1 MLSRGKLRARS
12 IPINRIR
19 SLLQRGTR
27 AWDRERCR
35 EGGRKARVVVR
46 ARPRSTG
53 AQGGR
58 VTPTTMASSGS
69 AVGDGV
75 GDDGTTGVPGGG
87 PRNPLTCGICHDYY
101 NEPCLLSCF
110 HTFCARC
117 IHGPHIDGTIKCPI
131 CGQQT
136 QLKDG
141 AQLPPPDQLIHQLVE
156 LANSENPPCAN
167 CDKRDKSTM
176 YFCTT
181 CGQALC
187 THCREHTHRAKMF
200 STHEVVHM
208 SKCAKD
214 TQRRCPTHGEQY
226 IMYSQSAKCMLCA
239 TCFRDTPADARVHC
253 VDIESAWQQA
263 SKKMERAVNS
273 ICELQ
278 AGIRDGVLA
287 LKSQL
292 DELRHSLE
300 SEKRALGAFCQG
312 MQEAI
317 TKTHAYVLTELQ
329 RQFETKERMV
339 RAQLLSLGSA
349 LPVLQM
355 HLMLCTAF
363 TSGATKYQFLE
374 LAHPMLERLSRVA
387 QLGHPSRPPLLAAHI
402 RTNYRAD
409 FARALQP
416 YIGQTQIAKAAA
428 AAESLYDQTPAGH
441 TLGQTTES
449 QMLQSSKTTQKLPSK
464 GGIDSGPF
472 SNHCRTFDTQ
482 LKELSQQLMAVKER
496 LGELQRDVSVLKRA
510 NTPPLGTRYDHV
522 ARDCRLLEQQLEH
535 HQIEL
540 ERLRNVFD
548 ALWEEQVCR
557 IHIEKEIFHSQMN
570 DILSLRSEVKKLQAL
585 AQHLEPFVKSFS
597 TGIGAGEVSLAAA
610 DAADNQHLQALLDH
624 LARLQMQEPP
634 PHSQGQ
640 APTKE
645 HRHPRSTATSAD
657 NALYMKETKEIP
669 TRCRTP
675 SGGVGA
681 VLDSSGNIVVYGT
694 AKSTDPKRGVLS
706 QLIEKA
712 RTQKEDRKKSPG
724 REDGRDRSQ
733 SRRSR
738 KSPDSA
744 KPKTPPGHSSGS
756 KMRSL
761 YRSLKGSTGDTS
773 AEGLDQAERCTDSQQ
788 SQSHIAGDEGEYQ
801 RISEASSMGEVK
813 KRVQAQVHAVP
824 ADEQIPPIPVSGKTA
839 KIYPASDSEELFYA
853 EGAKAASDARRR
865 RRASCDSLST
875 TGSGN
880 SRRSSIADGTKQRSW
895 ETFPRPKSKRSGGE
909 GAGAGASSLGQ
920 LKKADSFEGHEEAVR
935 TLVAAVQETRSQ
947 LRHHHLHHHRH
958 HRKSK
963 TN

>member
-1 MLSRGKLRARS
+1 
-12 IPINRIR
+12 
-19 SLLQRGTR
+19 
-27 AWDRERCR
+27 
-35 EGGRKARVVVR
+35 
-46 ARPRSTG
+46 
-53 AQGGR
+53 
-58 VTPTTMASSGS
+58 MASSGT
-69 AVGDGV
+69 AVDGI

-87 PRNPLTCGICHDYY
+87 PRNPLTCGVCHNYY

-141 AQLPPPDQLIHQLVE
+141 SQLPPPDQLIHQLVE

-187 THCREHTHRAKMF
+187 THCRENTHRAKMF

-214 TQRRCPTHGEQY
+214 TQRRCPAHGEQY
-226 IMYSQSAKCMLCA
+226 IMFSQSAKCMLCS
-239 TCFRDTPADARVHC
+239 TCFRDTPPDARVHC
-253 VDIESAWQQA
+253 VDIDNAWQQA
-263 SKKMERAVNS
+263 SKKMERAMNS

-292 DELRHSLE
+292 EELRHSLE
-300 SEKRALGAFCQG
+300 SEKRALTAFCQG

-317 TKTHAYVLTELQ
+317 NKTHAYVLADLQ
-329 RQFETKERMV
+329 RQFDTKERLV
-339 RAQLLSLGSA
+339 RSQLLSLGNA

-355 HLMLCTAF
+355 HLALCTAF
-363 TSGATKYQFLE
+363 TGGASKYQFLE

-387 QLGHPSRPPLLAAHI
+387 QLGHPSRPPLLVAHI
-402 RTNYRAD
+402 KTNYRVD
-409 FARALQP
+409 FARALHP
-416 YIGQTQIAKAAA
+416 YIGQVQIPKTT
-428 AAESLYDQTPAGH
+428 ESLYDQMAGH
-441 TLGQTTES
+441 TIGQTEPYMFS
-449 QMLQSSKTTQKLPSK
+449 QQSSKIAQRLPPKS
-464 GGIDSGPF
+464 GSDSGPF

-482 LKELSQQLMAVKER
+482 LKELSQQLMTVRER

-510 NTPPLGTRYDHV
+510 NTPPLGSRYDHV
-522 ARDCRLLEQQLEH
+522 ARDCRVLEQQLEQ
-535 HQIEL
+535 HQMEL

-548 ALWEEQVCR
+548 ALWEEQMCR
-557 IHIEKEIFHSQMN
+557 IHMEKEIFHSQMN
-570 DILSLRSEVKKLQAL
+570 DILSLRSEVKKLQVL
-585 AQHLEPFVKSFS
+585 AQNLEPFVKTFS
-597 TGIGAGEVSLAAA
+597 LGISAGEMSMAAA
-610 DAADNQHLQALLDH
+610 DASDTQHLQALLDH
-624 LARLQMQEPP
+624 LARMQVHEPP
-634 PHSQGQ
+634 HPQAQ
-640 APTKE
+640 APTKD

-712 RTQKEDRKKSPG
+712 RTQKDDRKKSPG

-738 KSPDSA
+738 KSPDST
-744 KPKTPPGHSSGS
+744 KPKTPPGHSSGG

-761 YRSLKGSTGDTS
+761 YRSLKGGTGDTS
-773 AEGLDQAERCTDSQQ
+773 AEALDQAERPDSQQ
-788 SQSHIAGDEGEYQ
+788 PQPHIAGDDGEYQ
-801 RISEASSMGEVK
+801 RISEASSMSEAK

-824 ADEQIPPIPVSGKTA
+824 ADDQIRGAIPSSKVA
-839 KIYPASDSEELFYA
+839 KIYPASDPEELFY
-853 EGAKAASDARRR
+853 GDGKDARRR
-865 RRASCDSLST
+865 QRASLHASCDSLST

-880 SRRSSIADGTKQRSW
+880 SRRSSIAEGTVGQSVARDPRKTLVVFIGSRTPSSLMQKQRSW
-895 ETFPRPKSKRSGGE
+895 ETFPRPKVKRGVGGE
-909 GAGAGASSLGQ
+909 GAGASSLGQ

-935 TLVAAVQETRSQ
+935 TLVQAVQETRSQ
-947 LRHHHLHHHRH
+947 LRHHHLQHHHRH

>member
-1 MLSRGKLRARS
+1 
-12 IPINRIR
+12 
-19 SLLQRGTR
+19 
-27 AWDRERCR
+27 
-35 EGGRKARVVVR
+35 
-46 ARPRSTG
+46 
-53 AQGGR
+53 
-58 VTPTTMASSGS
+58 MASSGS
-69 AVGDGV
+69 AVDGV

-87 PRNPLTCGICHDYY
+87 PRNPLTCGVCHDYY

-141 AQLPPPDQLIHQLVE
+141 AQLPPPDQLIRQLVE

-176 YFCTT
+176 FFCTT

-214 TQRRCPTHGEQY
+214 TQRRCPSHGEQY

-239 TCFRDTPADARVHC
+239 TCFRDTPPDARVHC

-278 AGIRDGVLA
+278 AGIKDGVLA

-300 SEKRALGAFCQG
+300 SEKRALTAFCQG

-317 TKTHAYVLTELQ
+317 NKTHAYVLAELQ
-329 RQFETKERMV
+329 RQFDSKERMV
-339 RAQLLSLGSA
+339 RTQLLALGSA

-363 TSGATKYQFLE
+363 TTGATKYQFLE
-374 LAHPMLERLSRVA
+374 LAHPMLDRLSRVA

-402 RTNYRAD
+402 KTNYRVD
-409 FARALQP
+409 FARALHP
-416 YIGQTQIAKAAA
+416 YIGQVQAPKVT
-428 AAESLYDQTPAGH
+428 AESLYDQMAGGH
-441 TLGQTTES
+441 TLGQPEP
-449 QMLQSSKTTQKLPSK
+449 QVLQVQSSKVTQRLPPKS
-464 GGIDSGPF
+464 GPDGGPF

-482 LKELSQQLMAVKER
+482 LKELSQQLMTVKER

-535 HQIEL
+535 HQMEL

-548 ALWEEQVCR
+548 ALWEEQMCR

-570 DILSLRSEVKKLQAL
+570 DILSLRSEVKKLQVL

-597 TGIGAGEVSLAAA
+597 IGISAGEVSVAAA

-634 PHSQGQ
+634 HPQAQ
-640 APTKE
+640 APTKD

-712 RTQKEDRKKSPG
+712 RTQKDDRKKSPG

-761 YRSLKGSTGDTS
+761 YRSLKGGTGDTS
-773 AEGLDQAERCTDSQQ
+773 AEALDQAERCTDSQQ
-788 SQSHIAGDEGEYQ
+788 TQSHIGDEGEYQ
-801 RISEASSMGEVK
+801 RISEASSMGEAK

-824 ADEQIPPIPVSGKTA
+824 TDDQIRAMPSSKVP
-839 KIYPASDSEELFYA
+839 KIYPASDSEELFY
-853 EGAKAASDARRR
+853 GDGKDARRR

-880 SRRSSIADGTKQRSW
+880 SRRSSITDGTKQRSW
-895 ETFPRPKSKRSGGE
+895 ETFPRPKSKR
-909 GAGAGASSLGQ
+909 GAGSEGAGASSLGQ

>member
-1 MLSRGKLRARS
+1 
-12 IPINRIR
+12 
-19 SLLQRGTR
+19 
-27 AWDRERCR
+27 
-35 EGGRKARVVVR
+35 
-46 ARPRSTG
+46 
-53 AQGGR
+53 
-58 VTPTTMASSGS
+58 MASSGS
-69 AVGDGV
+69 AVDGV

-87 PRNPLTCGICHDYY
+87 PRNALTCGVCQDYY
-101 NEPCLLSCF
+101 KEPCLLSCF

-117 IHGPHIDGTIKCPI
+117 IHGPHLDAIIKCPI

-141 AQLPPPDQLIHQLVE
+141 AQLPPPDQLIRQLVE

-176 YFCTT
+176 FFCTT

-214 TQRRCPTHGEQY
+214 TQRRCPSHGEQY

-239 TCFRDTPADARVHC
+239 TCFRDTPVDARVHC
-253 VDIESAWQQA
+253 VDIDSAWQQA

-317 TKTHAYVLTELQ
+317 TKTHGYALAELQ
-329 RQFETKERMV
+329 RQFETKERLV
-339 RAQLLSLGSA
+339 RTQLLALGGA

-355 HLMLCTAF
+355 HLMLCTGF
-363 TSGATKYQFLE
+363 ISGATKYQFLE

-387 QLGHPSRPPLLAAHI
+387 QLGHPSRPPLLAAYI
-402 RTNYRAD
+402 KTNYKVD
-409 FARALQP
+409 FARVLQP
-416 YIGQTQIAKAAA
+416 YIGQVQTSKT
-428 AAESLYDQTPAGH
+428 AESLYDQTAGGVGSH
-441 TLGQTTES
+441 TIGQPDS
-449 QMLQSSKTTQKLPSK
+449 QMHQRPPSK
-464 GGIDSGPF
+464 SGTDGGPF

-482 LKELSQQLMAVKER
+482 LKELSQQLMTVKER
-496 LGELQRDVSVLKRA
+496 LTDLQRDVSVLKRA

-535 HQIEL
+535 HQMEL

-570 DILSLRSEVKKLQAL
+570 DILTLRSEVKKLQAV

-597 TGIGAGEVSLAAA
+597 TGIGAGEVSMAAA

-624 LARLQMQEPP
+624 LARLQMQEPL
-634 PHSQGQ
+634 PHPQ
-640 APTKE
+640 APTKD
-645 HRHPRSTATSAD
+645 HRHPRSTGSAD

-694 AKSTDPKRGVLS
+694 AKATDPKRGVLS

-712 RTQKEDRKKSPG
+712 RTKPDDRKKSPG

-738 KSPDSA
+738 KSPDGS

-761 YRSLKGSTGDTS
+761 YRSLKGGTGDTS
-773 AEGLDQAERCTDSQQ
+773 AEALDQVERCTDPQQ
-788 SQSHIAGDEGEYQ
+788 PQSHLGDESEYQ
-801 RISEASSMGEVK
+801 RISEASSMSEAK

-824 ADEQIPPIPVSGKTA
+824 TDDHQVPSLSSVKAS
-839 KIYPASDSEELFYA
+839 KIYPASDSEEMFYA
-853 EGAKAASDARRR
+853 DGKADARRR

-880 SRRSSIADGTKQRSW
+880 SRRSSIADGTVGQQSVAQDPRKTLVVLIGPTSRTSSSLVQKQRSW
-895 ETFPRPKSKRSGGE
+895 ETFPRPKSKRGGPGGE
-909 GAGAGASSLGQ
+909 GSTGASSLGQ

>member
-1 MLSRGKLRARS
+1 
-12 IPINRIR
+12 
-19 SLLQRGTR
+19 
-27 AWDRERCR
+27 
-35 EGGRKARVVVR
+35 
-46 ARPRSTG
+46 
-53 AQGGR
+53 
-58 VTPTTMASSGS
+58 MASS
-69 AVGDGV
+69 AVDGV

-87 PRNPLTCGICHDYY
+87 PRNPLTCGVCHDYY

-117 IHGPHIDGTIKCPI
+117 IHGPHIDGTVKCPL

-141 AQLPPPDQLIHQLVE
+141 AQLPPSDQLIRQLVE

-167 CDKRDKSTM
+167 CDKRDKTTM
-176 YFCTT
+176 FFCTT

-208 SKCAKD
+208 SKCTKD
-214 TQRRCPTHGEQY
+214 TQRRCPSHGEQY

-239 TCFRDTPADARVHC
+239 TCFRDTPPDARVHC

-278 AGIRDGVLA
+278 AGIKDGVLA

-300 SEKRALGAFCQG
+300 SEKRALTAFCQG

-317 TKTHAYVLTELQ
+317 TKTHAYVLAELQ
-329 RQFETKERMV
+329 RQFDTKERMV
-339 RAQLLSLGSA
+339 RSQLLALGSA

-363 TSGATKYQFLE
+363 TTGATKYQFLE
-374 LAHPMLERLSRVA
+374 LAHPMLDRLSRVA

-402 RTNYRAD
+402 KTNYRAD
-409 FARALQP
+409 FARALHP
-416 YIGQTQIAKAAA
+416 YIGQAQTPKAT
-428 AAESLYDQTPAGH
+428 AESLYDQMAGGY
-441 TLGQTTES
+441 TIGQPEP
-449 QMLQSSKTTQKLPSK
+449 QVLQSSKTTQRLPPK
-464 GGIDSGPF
+464 GGPDGGPF

-482 LKELSQQLMAVKER
+482 LKELSQQLMTVKER

-510 NTPPLGTRYDHV
+510 NTPPLGSRYDHV

-535 HQIEL
+535 HQMEL

-548 ALWEEQVCR
+548 ALWEEQMCR

-570 DILSLRSEVKKLQAL
+570 DILSLRSEVKKLQVL

-597 TGIGAGEVSLAAA
+597 IGIGAGEVSVAAA
-610 DAADNQHLQALLDH
+610 DAADSQHLQALLDH

-634 PHSQGQ
+634 PHPQAQ
-640 APTKE
+640 APTKD
-645 HRHPRSTATSAD
+645 HRHPRGTATSAD
-657 NALYMKETKEIP
+657 NALYMKESKEIP

-712 RTQKEDRKKSPG
+712 RTPKDDRKKSPG
-724 REDGRDRSQ
+724 REDSRDRSQ

-744 KPKTPPGHSSGS
+744 KPKTPPGHASGS

-761 YRSLKGSTGDTS
+761 YRSLTGGTGDTS
-773 AEGLDQAERCTDSQQ
+773 AEALDQAERCTDSQQ
-788 SQSHIAGDEGEYQ
+788 PQSHIGDEGEYQ
-801 RISEASSMGEVK
+801 RISEASCIGEAK

-824 ADEQIPPIPVSGKTA
+824 ADDQIRAMPGSKVA
-839 KIYPASDSEELFYA
+839 KIYPASDSEELFY
-853 EGAKAASDARRR
+853 GDGKAASDARRR

-895 ETFPRPKSKRSGGE
+895 ETFPRPKSKRGAGGE
-909 GAGAGASSLGQ
+909 DAGAGMSSLGQ
-920 LKKADSFEGHEEAVR
+920 LKKADSFEGHEKAVR
-935 TLVAAVQETRSQ
+935 TLVAAVHETRSQ
-947 LRHHHLHHHRH
+947 LRQHHLHYHRN

>member
-1 MLSRGKLRARS
+1 MLPRGKSRARS
-12 IPINRIR
+12 IPINRFR

-27 AWDRERCR
+27 AWNRERCR
-35 EGGRKARVVVR
+35 EARRKARVVR
-46 ARPRSTG
+46 ARVFNGTTL
-53 AQGGR
+53 GGQ
-58 VTPTTMASSGS
+58 VPATMASSGS
-69 AVGDGV
+69 VIDGV
-75 GDDGTTGVPGGG
+75 GDDGTTGVPGGN
-87 PRNPLTCGICHDYY
+87 PRNPLTCGVCHDYY

-117 IHGPHIDGTIKCPI
+117 IHGSHIDGTIKCPI

-141 AQLPPPDQLIHQLVE
+141 AQLPPSDQLIRQLVE
-156 LANSENPPCAN
+156 LANCENPPCAN

-176 YFCTT
+176 FFCTT

-200 STHEVVHM
+200 SSHEVVHM

-214 TQRRCPTHGEQY
+214 TQRRCPSHGEQY
-226 IMYSQSAKCMLCA
+226 IMFSQSAKCMLCA
-239 TCFRDTPADARVHC
+239 SCFRDTPPDARVHC

-278 AGIRDGVLA
+278 AGIKDGVLA

-300 SEKRALGAFCQG
+300 SEKRALNAFCQG

-317 TKTHAYVLTELQ
+317 NKTHSYVLAELQ
-329 RQFETKERMV
+329 RQFDSKERMV
-339 RAQLLSLGSA
+339 RTQLLALGNA

-363 TSGATKYQFLE
+363 TTGATKYQFLE

-387 QLGHPSRPPLLAAHI
+387 QLGHPSRPPLIAAHI
-402 RTNYRAD
+402 KTNYRAD
-409 FARALQP
+409 FARALHP
-416 YIGQTQIAKAAA
+416 YIGQMQNMSKATG
-428 AAESLYDQTPAGH
+428 ESLYDQMASSH
-441 TLGQTTES
+441 TIGQSEP
-449 QMLQSSKTTQKLPSK
+449 QVLQSSKTTQRLPPKS
-464 GGIDSGPF
+464 GSDAGPF

-482 LKELSQQLMAVKER
+482 LKELSQQLITVKER

-510 NTPPLGTRYDHV
+510 NTPPLGTRYEHV
-522 ARDCRLLEQQLEH
+522 ARDCRVLEQQLEH
-535 HQIEL
+535 HQVEL

-548 ALWEEQVCR
+548 ALWEEQMCR
-557 IHIEKEIFHSQMN
+557 IHLEKEIFHSQMN
-570 DILSLRSEVKKLQAL
+570 DILSLRSEVKKLQIL

-597 TGIGAGEVSLAAA
+597 IGIGAGDVSMAAA

-634 PHSQGQ
+634 SHSQAQ
-640 APTKE
+640 APTKD
-645 HRHPRSTATSAD
+645 HRHPRTATSAD

-712 RTQKEDRKKSPG
+712 RTPKDDRKKSPG

-738 KSPDSA
+738 KSPDST

-761 YRSLKGSTGDTS
+761 YRSLKGGTGDNS
-773 AEGLDQAERCTDSQQ
+773 AEALDQAERCTDSQPP
-788 SQSHIAGDEGEYQ
+788 QSHLGDEGEYQ
-801 RISEASSMGEVK
+801 RISEASSMGEAK

-824 ADEQIPPIPVSGKTA
+824 SDDQIRAIPSSKVA
-839 KIYPASDSEELFYA
+839 KIYPASDSEELFY
-853 EGAKAASDARRR
+853 GDGKAASDARRR

-895 ETFPRPKSKRSGGE
+895 ETFPRPKSKRGAGGE
-909 GAGAGASSLGQ
+909 GAAAGASSLGQ

>member
-1 MLSRGKLRARS
+1 MMGLLSGVK
-12 IPINRIR
+12 
-19 SLLQRGTR
+19 
-27 AWDRERCR
+27 
-35 EGGRKARVVVR
+35 
-46 ARPRSTG
+46 
-53 AQGGR
+53 
-58 VTPTTMASSGS
+58 VTVGSRRMASSGS
-69 AVGDGV
+69 VAVDGV
-75 GDDGTTGVPGGG
+75 GENNATSGVDSGG
-87 PRNPLTCGICHDYY
+87 PRNPLICGVCHDYY

-117 IHGPHIDGTIKCPI
+117 IRGPHLDGKVTCPI

-141 AQLPPPDQLIHQLVE
+141 TQLPPPDQLIRQLVE

-176 YFCTT
+176 FFCTT

-214 TQRRCPTHGEQY
+214 TQRRCPSHGEQY

-239 TCFRDTPADARVHC
+239 TCFRDTPADARIHC

-263 SKKMERAVNS
+263 SKKMERAANS

-278 AGIRDGVLA
+278 AGVRDGVLA

-300 SEKRALGAFCQG
+300 SEKRSLNSFCQG
-312 MQEAI
+312 MQETI
-317 TKTHAYVLTELQ
+317 TKTHASVLTELQ

-339 RAQLLSLGSA
+339 RTQLLSLGSA
-349 LPVLQM
+349 FPVLQM

-387 QLGHPSRPPLLAAHI
+387 QLGHPSRPPLLAAHLKA
-402 RTNYRAD
+402 NYRNE
-409 FARALQP
+409 FARTLQP
-416 YIGQTQIAKAAA
+416 FVGQVQTPK
-428 AAESLYDQTPAGH
+428 ESLYDQTH
-441 TLGQTTES
+441 TMGQQEP
-449 QMLQSSKTTQKLPSK
+449 QVIQSSKSAQRIQPKAAS
-464 GGIDSGPF
+464 DSGPF

-482 LKELSQQLMAVKER
+482 LKELSQQLMTVKER
-496 LGELQRDVSVLKRA
+496 LGELHRDVAQLRRA
-510 NTPPLGTRYDHV
+510 NTPPLGSRYEHV
-522 ARDCRLLEQQLEH
+522 ARDCRVLEQQLEH
-535 HQIEL
+535 HQLEL

-548 ALWEEQVCR
+548 TLWEEQLCR

-570 DILSLRSEVKKLQAL
+570 DILSLRSEVKQLQNL
-585 AQHLEPFVKSFS
+585 AQQLEPFVKSFA
-597 TGIGAGEVSLAAA
+597 TGISAGEVSMAAS
-610 DAADNQHLQALLDH
+610 DASGSQHLQALLDH
-624 LARLQMQEPP
+624 LASLQMQEPP
-634 PHSQGQ
+634 QPQTQ

-645 HRHPRSTATSAD
+645 HRHPRGTTTSAD
-657 NALYMKETKEIP
+657 NALYMKETKEMP

-675 SGGVGA
+675 SGSVGA

-694 AKSTDPKRGVLS
+694 AKSSEPKRGVLRER
-706 QLIEKA
+706 IEKA
-712 RTQKEDRKKSPG
+712 RSREDRKKSPG
-724 REDGRDRSQ
+724 RDDGSRDRSQ
-733 SRRSR
+733 TRRSR
-738 KSPDSA
+738 KSPDGT
-744 KPKTPPGHSSGS
+744 KPKTPPGHSSTS
-756 KMRSL
+756 KIRSL
-761 YRSLKGSTGDTS
+761 YRSLKGTTGDTS
-773 AEGLDQAERCTDSQQ
+773 AEALDQPERCTDGQQQQQQQQQ
-788 SQSHIAGDEGEYQ
+788 SHQTGGEEGEYQ
-801 RISEASSMGEVK
+801 RISEASSMGEAK
-813 KRVQAQVHAVP
+813 KRVQAQVHPVP
-824 ADEQIPPIPVSGKTA
+824 PDEQQQISSGKGN
-839 KIYPASDSEELFYA
+839 KVYPASDSEDVFYA
-853 EGAKAASDARRR
+853 DEKTSSDVRRR

-880 SRRSSIADGTKQRSW
+880 SRRSSIVEGTKQRSW
-895 ETFPRPKSKRSGGE
+895 ETFPRPKSKRGGSSE
-909 GAGAGASSLGQ
+909 GASSSLGQ
-920 LKKADSFEGHEEAVR
+920 LKRADSFEGHEEAVR
-935 TLVAAVQETRSQ
+935 TLVAAVQETRSH

>member
-1 MLSRGKLRARS
+1 
-12 IPINRIR
+12 
-19 SLLQRGTR
+19 
-27 AWDRERCR
+27 
-35 EGGRKARVVVR
+35 
-46 ARPRSTG
+46 
-53 AQGGR
+53 
-58 VTPTTMASSGS
+58 MASSGS
-69 AVGDGV
+69 AVDGV

-87 PRNPLTCGICHDYY
+87 PRNPLTCGICHEYY

-136 QLKDG
+136 QLKEG
-141 AQLPPPDQLIHQLVE
+141 AQLPPPDQLIRQLVE

-167 CDKRDKSTM
+167 CDKRDKTTM
-176 YFCTT
+176 FFCTT

-187 THCREHTHRAKMF
+187 THCRENTHRAKMF
-200 STHEVVHM
+200 STHEVLHM

-214 TQRRCPTHGEQY
+214 TQRRCPNHGEQY

-317 TKTHAYVLTELQ
+317 TKTHTYVIAELQ

-339 RAQLLSLGSA
+339 RTQLIALGSA

-387 QLGHPSRPPLLAAHI
+387 QLGHPSRPPLLAAYI
-402 RTNYRAD
+402 KTNYRGD

-416 YIGQTQIAKAAA
+416 YIGQMQIPKTATV
-428 AAESLYDQTPAGH
+428 ESLYDRSETIGGH
-441 TLGQTTES
+441 TIPQPDP
-449 QMLQSSKTTQKLPSK
+449 QVLQQSKTTQRLPPK
-464 GGIDSGPF
+464 GGPDCGPF
-472 SNHCRTFDTQ
+472 SNHCRTFDNQ
-482 LKELSQQLMAVKER
+482 LKELSQQLMTVKER

-597 TGIGAGEVSLAAA
+597 TGIGAGEVSMAAA
-610 DAADNQHLQALLDH
+610 DAVDNQHLHALLDH
-624 LARLQMQEPP
+624 LARLQMQEPHP
-634 PHSQGQ
+634 QAQ
-640 APTKE
+640 APTKD

-657 NALYMKETKEIP
+657 NALYMKEAKEVP

-694 AKSTDPKRGVLS
+694 AKSTDPTKRGVLS

-712 RTQKEDRKKSPG
+712 RTQKDDRKKSPG

-738 KSPDSA
+738 KSPDST
-744 KPKTPPGHSSGS
+744 KPKTPPGHSSGG

-761 YRSLKGSTGDTS
+761 YRSLKGGAGDTS
-773 AEGLDQAERCTDSQQ
+773 AEALDQAERCTDSQQ
-788 SQSHIAGDEGEYQ
+788 PHMAGEEGEYQ
-801 RISEASSMGEVK
+801 RISEASSLGEAK

-824 ADEQIPPIPVSGKTA
+824 TDDSIPALAGKVT
-839 KIYPASDSEELFYA
+839 KIYPASDSEELFY
-853 EGAKAASDARRR
+853 GDGKADTRRR

-880 SRRSSIADGTKQRSW
+880 SRRSSIADGTVGQQSVAQDPRKTLVVLIGPTSRTSSSLVQKQRSW
-895 ETFPRPKSKRSGGE
+895 ETFPRPKSKRGGGGGE
-909 GAGAGASSLGQ
+909 GPGGGASSLGQ